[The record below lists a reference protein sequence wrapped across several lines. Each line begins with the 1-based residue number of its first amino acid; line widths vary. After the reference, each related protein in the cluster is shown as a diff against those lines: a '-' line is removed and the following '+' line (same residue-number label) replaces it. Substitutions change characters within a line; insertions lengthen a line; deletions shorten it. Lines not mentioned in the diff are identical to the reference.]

1 MKDFCK
7 KHTVIFT
14 LGIIFIALFS
24 NLMTGFLQSFFPE
37 YQVMY
42 YLVEA
47 ILKFSISA
55 GLIFLMFKWGYTK
68 KTSRKNIALGFLL
81 GAILFLFMAPNL
93 VPFLFVNPIL
103 FDAQWGTII
112 GLFLATLSIGFMEET
127 AMRGTLLPFLC
138 EKWKDKKH
146 SYLKAALLSSVLFG
160 CMHYTWSVRHLVT
173 NGNLPLDEFLGNS
186 YQVFYC
192 ICFGLFTA
200 GVALYTRNI
209 IGLVLW
215 HGLCDF
221 VALIKYVILPLASIE
236 YYDRQGLFTLEYV
249 LYKLGI
255 TQGSWLWALL
265 IDSMIN
271 LLLVI
276 VGLIL
281 IFKAEKKYI
290 KSN

>member
-1 MKDFCK
+1 MKNFCK
-7 KHTVIFT
+7 KHTIIFT
-14 LGIIFIALFS
+14 LGIICIALFS

-47 ILKFSISA
+47 ILKFSISV
-55 GLIFLMFKWGYTK
+55 GLIFLMFKWGYLQ
-68 KTSRKNIALGFLL
+68 KTNKKNIALGFLL
-81 GAILFLFMAPNL
+81 GSILLIFMAPNL
-93 VPFLFVNPIL
+93 IPFVYVNPIL
-103 FDAQWGTII
+103 FDVQWGTVLSI
-112 GLFLATLSIGFMEET
+112 FLAALSIGFMEET

-146 SYLKAALLSSVLFG
+146 FYLKAALASSVLFG
-160 CMHYTWSVRHLVT
+160 CMHYTWSIRQLIT
-173 NGNLPLDEFLGNS
+173 YGNLPLDEFLGNS

-192 ICFGLFTA
+192 ICFGLFAA

-221 VALIKYVILPLASIE
+221 VVFIEYGILPLASIE

-255 TQGSWLWALL
+255 TQGPGLWALL

-276 VGLIL
+276 VGIILIL
-281 IFKAEKKYI
+281 KAEKKYI

>member
-1 MKDFCK
+1 MKNFCK

-37 YQVMY
+37 YQMMY

-55 GLIFLMFKWGYTK
+55 GLIFLMAKWGYIQ
-68 KTSRKNIALGFLL
+68 KTSKKNIALGFLL
-81 GAILFLFMAPNL
+81 GSILLIFMAPNL
-93 VPFLFVNPIL
+93 IPFVYVNPIL
-103 FDAQWGTII
+103 FDAHWETIVVI
-112 GLFLATLSIGFMEET
+112 FLAALSIGFMEET

-146 SYLKAALLSSVLFG
+146 FYLKAALASSILFG
-160 CMHYTWSVRHLVT
+160 CMHYTWSVRQFVT
-173 NGNLPLDEFLGNS
+173 TGKLPLGEFLGNS

-192 ICFGLFTA
+192 ICFGLFAA

-209 IGLVLW
+209 IGLVFW

-221 VALIKYVILPLASIE
+221 AAFIEYGILPLASIE

-255 TQGSWLWALL
+255 TQGPGLLALL

-276 VGLIL
+276 IGIILIL
-281 IFKAEKKYI
+281 KAEKKYI

>member
-7 KHTVIFT
+7 KHTIIFT
-14 LGIIFIALFS
+14 LGIILIALFS

-55 GLIFLMFKWGYTK
+55 VLITLMIKWGYTK
-68 KTSRKNIALGFLL
+68 KSNKKNIALGFLL
-81 GAILFLFMAPNL
+81 STILLLFMAPNL
-93 VPFLFVNPIL
+93 IPFAFVNPIL
-103 FDAQWGTII
+103 YDAKWGII
-112 GLFLATLSIGFMEET
+112 LALFLANLSIGFMEET

-138 EKWKDKKH
+138 EKWNNRKH
-146 SYLKAALLSSVLFG
+146 FYFKAALASSVLFG

-173 NGNLPLDEFLGNS
+173 TGKLPLDVFLGNS

-192 ICFGLFTA
+192 ICFGLFAA

-209 IGLVLW
+209 IGLVFF

-221 VALIKYVILPLASIE
+221 VACIEYGILPLASIE
-236 YYDRQGLFTLEYV
+236 YYNKQGLFTLEYA
-249 LYKLGI
+249 LYQFGI
-255 TQGSWLWALL
+255 TQNLNLIALL
-265 IDSMIN
+265 IDGLIN
-271 LLLVI
+271 LILVI
-276 VGLIL
+276 VGVIL
-281 IFKAEKKYI
+281 IYKAEKKYV
-290 KSN
+290 KTN

>member
-7 KHTVIFT
+7 KHTAIFI

-47 ILKFSISA
+47 ILKFGISA
-55 GLIFLMFKWGYTK
+55 GLIFLMAKWGYIQ
-68 KTSRKNIALGFLL
+68 KTSKKNIVLGFSL
-81 GAILFLFMAPNL
+81 GAILLVFMAPNL
-93 VPFLFVNPIL
+93 IPFIYVNPIL
-103 FDAQWGTII
+103 FDAHWVTILAI
-112 GLFLATLSIGFMEET
+112 FLAALSIGFMEET

-146 SYLKAALLSSVLFG
+146 FYLKAALASSVLFG
-160 CMHYTWSVRHLVT
+160 CMHYTWSIRQIVT
-173 NGNLPLDEFLGNS
+173 YGKLPLGDFLGNS

-192 ICFGLFTA
+192 ICFGLFAA

-209 IGLVLW
+209 IGLIVW

-221 VALIKYVILPLASIE
+221 VAFIEYGILPLASIE

-255 TQGSWLWALL
+255 TQGPGLLALL

-276 VGLIL
+276 VGIILIL
-281 IFKAEKKYI
+281 KAEKKYI

>member
-37 YQVMY
+37 YQMMY

-47 ILKFSISA
+47 ILKFGISA
-55 GLIFLMFKWGYTK
+55 GLIYLMFKWGYTK
-68 KTSRKNIALGFLL
+68 KTGKKNIALGFLL

-93 VPFLFVNPIL
+93 VPFIFVNPIL
-103 FDAQWGTII
+103 YDAQWGPMI
-112 GLFLATLSIGFMEET
+112 GLFLAALSIGFMEET

-146 SYLKAALLSSVLFG
+146 SYLKAALVSSVLFG
-160 CMHYTWSVRHLVT
+160 CMHYTWSVRQLLT
-173 NGNLPLDEFLGNS
+173 NGTLPLNEFLGNS

-192 ICFGLFTA
+192 FCFGIFAA

-209 IGLVLW
+209 IGLVFW

-221 VALIKYVILPLASIE
+221 VALVKYVILPLASIE
-236 YYDRQGLFTLEYV
+236 YYNRQGLFTLEYA
-249 LYKLGI
+249 LYKLGM
-255 TQGSWLWALL
+255 TQGLNLGALL
-265 IDSMIN
+265 IQNMIN
-271 LLLVI
+271 LILVI
-276 VGLIL
+276 IGVIL
-281 IFKAEKKYI
+281 IFKAEKKYE
-290 KSN
+290 KTK